1 MRLYS
6 NVLGKE
12 MCAYLNLLDKS
23 GRYTPHVESLFREL
37 ERFIPK
43 DSSAEEALSPQVI
56 FAWDSQLTGSQ
67 ATRKKKYIV
76 LRGFMRYLSAEGIHC
91 DIPETPR
98 KTASAYTPYI
108 FDESEWR
115 DMIHEAD
122 NLSCTLKVSG
132 SDMPIAFPMIIRLL
146 YACGLR
152 LSEALSLKSGDIDFD
167 RGCLTIRKAKRN
179 RQRLVPMKQSTA
191 DLLMKYCIRRGLLQ
205 EAEAHLFAGT
215 DGKPY
220 SNSWV
225 ERWFAVALE
234 LSGIKQE
241 RCYPGERGIC
251 PHCLRHTF
259 VFRSFQ
265 SSGDS
270 FDGTV
275 PFLSTYLGH
284 ENIMKTDRYLR
295 FSYELYPEAQE
306 RISEYTRGVFP
317 EVKA

>member
-1 MRLYS
+1 
-6 NVLGKE
+6 
-12 MCAYLNLLDKS
+12 
-23 GRYTPHVESLFREL
+23 
-37 ERFIPK
+37 
-43 DSSAEEALSPQVI
+43 
-56 FAWDSQLTGSQ
+56 
-67 ATRKKKYIV
+67 
-76 LRGFMRYLSAEGIHC
+76 
-91 DIPETPR
+91 
-98 KTASAYTPYI
+98 
-108 FDESEWR
+108 
-115 DMIHEAD
+115 
-122 NLSCTLKVSG
+122 
-132 SDMPIAFPMIIRLL
+132 RLL